1 MIETSIV
8 CSLAW
13 GPDADRR
20 AEPLI
25 YNAIEG
31 SILAPAAMPKHTR
44 GEEPRRLAGCE
55 APQGSARPDERV
67 AVIDRDEVGVDRRR
81 VRICLGQAH
90 THGSQEMCI
99 LARALRDAA
108 SIAA

>member
-25 YNAIEG
+25 YHAIEG
-31 SILAPAAMPKHTR
+31 SILAPAAPLREIMLSAAVDKAPKNLRSHH
-44 GEEPRRLAGCE
+44 A
-55 APQGSARPDERV
+55 APHNAQL
-67 AVIDRDEVGVDRRR
+67 
-81 VRICLGQAH
+81 RIIGFMRCTA
-90 THGSQEMCI
+90 
-99 LARALRDAA
+99 
-108 SIAA
+108 